1 MERRRWQYTKRKRNK
16 CRRLKRK
23 STEAP
28 ITRYFFSFHYAV
40 VFWFL
45 LPLGNA
51 DYLAALFIFSCY
63 SRFVLSFQIATKT
76 QRLKEARRDSYE
88 L

>member
-1 MERRRWQYTKRKRNK
+1 MERRHWQYTKRKRNK

-23 STEAP
+23 KHDRGLKP
-28 ITRYFFSFHYAV
+28 VIFSFHYAV

-63 SRFVLSFQIATKT
+63 SRMDLSFLPL
-76 QRLKEARRDSYE
+76 RL
-88 L
+88 